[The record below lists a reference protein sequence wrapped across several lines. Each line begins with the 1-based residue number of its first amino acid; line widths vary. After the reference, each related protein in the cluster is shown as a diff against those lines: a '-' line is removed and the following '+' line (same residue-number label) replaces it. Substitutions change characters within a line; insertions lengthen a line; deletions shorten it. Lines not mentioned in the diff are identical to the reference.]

1 MSPRRRP
8 RPARVRRCPSTRS
21 RCSPRAAAGGCSARA
36 WSLHSRRRSTRPSPT
51 AGDRERQSG
60 EEQPDARRR
69 GWARARSGD
78 GHAGAS
84 HTDTPTRRCL
94 PGDLSRF
101 SRWIFYGRVG
111 HGRPLGAC
119 ADPLRP
125 AAFLSGAD
133 DASWL
138 ETTYLS
144 DKVRLGR
151 GNKGS
156 IFVLRRLDDGGGAL

>member
-1 MSPRRRP
+1 M
-8 RPARVRRCPSTRS
+8 
-21 RCSPRAAAGGCSARA
+21 
-36 WSLHSRRRSTRPSPT
+36 
-51 AGDRERQSG
+51 
-60 EEQPDARRR
+60 
-69 GWARARSGD
+69 
-78 GHAGAS
+78 
-84 HTDTPTRRCL
+84 

-101 SRWIFYGRVG
+101 PRWISFGRVG

-156 IFVLRRLDDGGGAL
+156 IFVLRRLDDGGGALAAWPL

>member
-1 MSPRRRP
+1 M
-8 RPARVRRCPSTRS
+8 
-21 RCSPRAAAGGCSARA
+21 AALGM
-36 WSLHSRRRSTRPSPT
+36 
-51 AGDRERQSG
+51 GDRSE
-60 EEQPDARRR
+60 P
-69 GWARARSGD
+69 
-78 GHAGAS
+78 
-84 HTDTPTRRCL
+84 
-94 PGDLSRF
+94 
-101 SRWIFYGRVG
+101 
-111 HGRPLGAC
+111 C

-156 IFVLRRLDDGGGAL
+156 IFVLRRLDEGGGALAAWPL